1 MSPDSTGYSN
11 GLLQHSER
19 RIKRRP
25 ACYPEQGGQSD
36 PIAIKRRGFNRKGI
50 EMNKTLSILPAAI
63 LLGGCAVGGNTFG
76 SLDGGTG
83 MGGSIVKMA
92 VESQCRAELDR
103 RSEWRLTALAMSA
116 EKQAEW
122 ENKIC
127 GCVAQEAPER
137 MTGSD
142 VMQMLDPSTRN
153 QALAALTAKTV
164 SACFGRLYR

>member
-1 MSPDSTGYSN
+1 
-11 GLLQHSER
+11 
-19 RIKRRP
+19 
-25 ACYPEQGGQSD
+25 
-36 PIAIKRRGFNRKGI
+36 
-50 EMNKTLSILPAAI
+50 MNKTLSILPMAI
-63 LLGGCAVGGNTFG
+63 LLGGCAVGGGTFG

-92 VESQCRAELDR
+92 VESQCRAELNK

-127 GCVAQEAPER
+127 ACVAQEAPER
-137 MTGSD
+137 MTGND

-153 QALAALTAKTV
+153 QALAALTVKTV
-164 SACFGRLYR
+164 SACFKRLYR

>member
-1 MSPDSTGYSN
+1 M
-11 GLLQHSER
+11 
-19 RIKRRP
+19 K
-25 ACYPEQGGQSD
+25 
-36 PIAIKRRGFNRKGI
+36 
-50 EMNKTLSILPAAI
+50 KTLSAALLAV
-63 LLGGCAVGGNTFG
+63 LLGGCAVGGGTFG

-83 MGGSIVKMA
+83 MGGSIVKIA

-127 GCVAQEAPER
+127 ACVAQEAPER
-137 MTGSD
+137 MTGND

>member
-1 MSPDSTGYSN
+1 MKKTFSAA
-11 GLLQHSER
+11 LL
-19 RIKRRP
+19 
-25 ACYPEQGGQSD
+25 AV
-36 PIAIKRRGFNRKGI
+36 
-50 EMNKTLSILPAAI
+50 
-63 LLGGCAVGGNTFG
+63 LLGGCAVGGGGTFG

-92 VESQCRAELDR
+92 VGSQCRAELDR

-137 MTGSD
+137 MTGND

>member
-1 MSPDSTGYSN
+1 M
-11 GLLQHSER
+11 
-19 RIKRRP
+19 K
-25 ACYPEQGGQSD
+25 
-36 PIAIKRRGFNRKGI
+36 
-50 EMNKTLSILPAAI
+50 KTLSAALLAV
-63 LLGGCAVGGNTFG
+63 LLGGCAVGGGNTFG
-76 SLDGGTG
+76 GLDSGTG

-92 VESQCRAELDR
+92 VGSQCRAELNK

-137 MTGSD
+137 MTGND

-153 QALAALTAKTV
+153 QALAALTVKTV
-164 SACFGRLYR
+164 SACFKRLYR

>member
-1 MSPDSTGYSN
+1 MKKTFSAA
-11 GLLQHSER
+11 LL
-19 RIKRRP
+19 
-25 ACYPEQGGQSD
+25 AV
-36 PIAIKRRGFNRKGI
+36 
-50 EMNKTLSILPAAI
+50 
-63 LLGGCAVGGNTFG
+63 LLGGCAVGGGGTFG

-127 GCVAQEAPER
+127 ACVAQEAPER
-137 MTGSD
+137 MTGND

>member
-1 MSPDSTGYSN
+1 MKKTFSAA
-11 GLLQHSER
+11 LL
-19 RIKRRP
+19 
-25 ACYPEQGGQSD
+25 AV
-36 PIAIKRRGFNRKGI
+36 
-50 EMNKTLSILPAAI
+50 
-63 LLGGCAVGGNTFG
+63 LLGGCAVGGGGTFG

-92 VESQCRAELDR
+92 VESQCRAELNK

-142 VMQMLDPSTRN
+142 VMQMLNPSTRN

>member
-1 MSPDSTGYSN
+1 
-11 GLLQHSER
+11 
-19 RIKRRP
+19 
-25 ACYPEQGGQSD
+25 
-36 PIAIKRRGFNRKGI
+36 
-50 EMNKTLSILPAAI
+50 MNKTLSILPVAI
-63 LLGGCAVGGNTFG
+63 LLGGCAVGGGNTFV

-92 VESQCRAELDR
+92 VESQCRAELNK
-103 RSEWRLTALAMSA
+103 RSEWRLTALAMSV

-137 MTGSD
+137 MTGND

-153 QALAALTAKTV
+153 QALAALTVKTV
-164 SACFGRLYR
+164 SACFKRLYR

>member
-1 MSPDSTGYSN
+1 M
-11 GLLQHSER
+11 
-19 RIKRRP
+19 K
-25 ACYPEQGGQSD
+25 
-36 PIAIKRRGFNRKGI
+36 
-50 EMNKTLSILPAAI
+50 KTLSAA
-63 LLGGCAVGGNTFG
+63 LLAVLLSGCAVGGGNTFG
-76 SLDGGTG
+76 GLDGGTG

-92 VESQCRAELDR
+92 VESQCRAELNR

-127 GCVAQEAPER
+127 ACVAQEAPER
-137 MTGSD
+137 MTGND

>member
-1 MSPDSTGYSN
+1 M
-11 GLLQHSER
+11 
-19 RIKRRP
+19 K
-25 ACYPEQGGQSD
+25 
-36 PIAIKRRGFNRKGI
+36 
-50 EMNKTLSILPAAI
+50 KTLSAALLAV
-63 LLGGCAVGGNTFG
+63 LLGGCAVGGGTFG

-83 MGGSIVKMA
+83 MGGSIVKIA
-92 VESQCRAELDR
+92 VESQCRAELNK

-142 VMQMLDPSTRN
+142 VMQMLNPSTRN

>member
-1 MSPDSTGYSN
+1 M
-11 GLLQHSER
+11 
-19 RIKRRP
+19 
-25 ACYPEQGGQSD
+25 
-36 PIAIKRRGFNRKGI
+36 
-50 EMNKTLSILPAAI
+50 AI
-63 LLGGCAVGGNTFG
+63 LLGGCAVGGGNTFG

-127 GCVAQEAPER
+127 ACVAQEAPER
-137 MTGSD
+137 MTGND